1 MILISLI
8 RNYVIIN
15 LINYIVVY
23 LNMDKRIYELHAD
36 VCKVLS
42 NARRLEILDALRD
55 NEMTVSELTEQVGA
69 LKANIS
75 QHLMV
80 MRQKG
85 ILITR
90 RDGVNIYYRIANPK
104 VIQAFDIMREV
115 LFEQLKENE
124 KLMQGIQA
132 MK

>member
-1 MILISLI
+1 
-8 RNYVIIN
+8 
-15 LINYIVVY
+15 
-23 LNMDKRIYELHAD
+23 MDKRIYELHAD

-55 NEMTVSELTEQVGA
+55 NEMTVGELTEQVGA

-75 QHLMV
+75 QHLTV

-85 ILITR
+85 ILVTR

-104 VIQAFDIMREV
+104 VIQAFDLMREV
-115 LFEQLKENE
+115 LFEQLQENE
-124 KLMQGIQA
+124 RLMQGIQA